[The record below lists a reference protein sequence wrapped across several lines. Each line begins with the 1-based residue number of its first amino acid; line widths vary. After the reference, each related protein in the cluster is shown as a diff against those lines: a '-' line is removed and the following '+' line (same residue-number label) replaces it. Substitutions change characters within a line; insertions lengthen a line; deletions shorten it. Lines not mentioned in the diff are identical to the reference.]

1 MEYRVL
7 MVEDD
12 PVQSEAVSHFLRK
25 NGVAVACADSDDAAR
40 RLLHEQTFDLV
51 LLDVA
56 LKNRKEEG
64 YELCKWIRGE
74 DENIPVF
81 FTTGTR
87 VDVRDQDK
95 GVALGADDYIVKP
108 YSMRLLLQKILT
120 EIDRRRGRL
129 HSGVAQELHGI
140 AINRETHE
148 LTVDG
153 RPVED
158 LPPKVFKLL
167 DVLMESAG
175 RVMSRQQLLDAVWGY
190 DFFGDERVVD
200 MHVSKLRA
208 ALCERGGAIKTVSGT
223 GYKFRG
229 E

>member
-12 PVQSEAVSHFLRK
+12 LALSEAVSHFFRK
-25 NGVAVACADSDDAAR
+25 NGVAVARADSGDAAR
-40 RLLHEQTFDLV
+40 RLLREQAFDLV

-74 DENIPVF
+74 DKDIPVF

-87 VDVRDQDK
+87 VDVRDQDT
-95 GVALGADDYIVKP
+95 GVALGAHDYIVKP

-129 HSGVAQELHGI
+129 HSGVAQALHGV
-140 AINRETHE
+140 AIHRETQE
-148 LTVDG
+148 VSVDG
-153 RPVED
+153 KPVEG

-200 MHVSKLRA
+200 THVSKLRA
-208 ALCERGGAIKTVSGT
+208 ALGGRGGAVKTVSGA